1 MQSAKE
7 KENKKLNEEI
17 LQLLSKPTTK
27 VQQNKITI
35 EIFCKEDQD
44 NNWAGVL
51 LSWLI
56 KSPAIIPP

>member
-27 VQQNKITI
+27 VQLNKIAI
-35 EIFCKEDQD
+35 EAFGEQDPD

-56 KSPAIIPP
+56 KSPSIIPP